1 MVKTYIHAILFF
13 VLIFTACNGQIGKKS
28 KASNAECLKLND
40 SALRYYARTQDPE
53 NALKIIDQAIKC
65 DSQNKS
71 FIWNKCSFL
80 GAAKRPKDLLKY
92 VQQNENMLPK
102 STYLGILTECYF
114 YLKDTTNFNKCKSD
128 LLLLLENECNVNHD
142 ENSLMSYLVVLKKY
156 VSEEKMFQVLNSNK
170 KVFTS
175 PENMEN
181 LKEFLKKKII
191 TLKLQP

>member
-1 MVKTYIHAILFF
+1 
-13 VLIFTACNGQIGKKS
+13 
-28 KASNAECLKLND
+28 
-40 SALRYYARTQDPE
+40 
-53 NALKIIDQAIKC
+53 
-65 DSQNKS
+65 
-71 FIWNKCSFL
+71 
-80 GAAKRPKDLLKY
+80 
-92 VQQNENMLPK
+92 MLPK

-181 LKEFLKKKII
+181 LKEFLNKKII
-191 TLKLQP
+191 TLKLQPWNRAKLYCPTQIQN